1 MKKVESPC
9 VRNCCL
15 DEKDI
20 CLGCF
25 RSLAEITQWSTATEI
40 IRREILVNSANRK
53 SYIIS
58 EINIVPD
65 NLTVPL
71 LDSKNIILVN

>member
-20 CLGCF
+20 CLGYF
-25 RSLAEITQWSTATEI
+25 RSLAEITQWSTVTELTQ
-40 IRREILVNSANRK
+40 REILLNSAKRK
-53 SYIIS
+53 FH
-58 EINIVPD
+58 
-65 NLTVPL
+65 T
-71 LDSKNIILVN
+71 ILERNKYCSG